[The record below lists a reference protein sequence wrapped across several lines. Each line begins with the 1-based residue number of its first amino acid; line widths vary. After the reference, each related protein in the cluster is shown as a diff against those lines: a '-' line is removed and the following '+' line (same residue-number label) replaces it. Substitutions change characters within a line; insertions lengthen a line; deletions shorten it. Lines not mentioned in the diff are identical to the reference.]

1 MIGKRR
7 TTSGASAAR
16 QPDIRARTALKPAGG
31 SLVMTVPA
39 AVRKALGYGAG
50 TELSVSIE
58 AGRMVVEAVAP
69 AQPAARVRP
78 PKYTL
83 DQLLVEHDADTAG
96 GAEERAF
103 QDAAPVGRETW

>member
-1 MIGKRR
+1 MTGKRQ
-7 TTSGASAAR
+7 TTGGASAAR
-16 QPDIRARTALKPAGG
+16 QPEIRARTALKPAGG

-58 AGRMVVEAVAP
+58 AGRMIVEAVAP
-69 AQPAARVRP
+69 AQPAPRARA

-83 DQLLVEHDADTAG
+83 DELLAEHDADTAG
-96 GAEERAF
+96 SAAETAF